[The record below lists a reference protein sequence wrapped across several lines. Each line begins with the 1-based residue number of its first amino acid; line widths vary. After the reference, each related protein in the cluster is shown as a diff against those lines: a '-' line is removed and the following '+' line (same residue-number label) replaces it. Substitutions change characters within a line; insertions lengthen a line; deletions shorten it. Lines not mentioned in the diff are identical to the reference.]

1 MTLRVE
7 GIGKQYLP
15 PPWYLRP
22 VIRAAMSE
30 PVDALRDVSFSVE
43 SGEVVGLI
51 GPNGAGKTTLLK
63 IVSTL
68 LVPTAGSV
76 VLDGIDAVASPE
88 RALRRLGLLLTEDRS
103 TYWRLSGR
111 SNLEFFG
118 VLAGLKPDVA
128 RARADELLARM
139 GLADRDRRV
148 MGYSSGMRSALGIA
162 RAIIAEPSLI
172 VLDEPTR
179 SLDPL
184 AAVQVGTMLREQA
197 AAGRSVLLSSHRMDE
212 VAAVCDRVIL
222 IFDGSVRY
230 CGPADVGGQGDAARN
245 LLALLTRETGAV
257 VNDDGG
263 AGERVRP
270 DGRDRPARLRDR
282 TVVPVR
288 DVRALRR
295 DPVDGRDLLLHRPD
309 RRPRPPRSVP
319 RRLLRVRDGGAP
331 GGDRLGRRPRQLHRD
346 HPERA
351 GRRDARGAPGDADLA
366 AHAVRGRLDRP
377 RRPGAD
383 RDEPHLRRR
392 DRGRCPLRGVRH
404 GDGALRAAADPGGV
418 RGRSARYRPRS
429 SCSASGAIP
438 SRP

>member
-22 VIRAAMSE
+22 VVRAASNE
-30 PVDALRDVSFSVE
+30 PVDALRDVSFSVD

-76 VLDGIDAVASPE
+76 VLDGIDAVADPE
-88 RALRRLGLLLTEDRS
+88 RARARLGLLLTEDRS

-111 SNLEFFG
+111 RNLEFFG

-128 RARADELLARM
+128 RARADELLVRM
-139 GLADRDRRV
+139 GLAERDRRV

-184 AAVQVGTMLREQA
+184 AAVQVGRMLREQA

-212 VAAVCDRVIL
+212 VASVCDRVIL
-222 IFDGSVRY
+222 IFDGSIRY

-245 LLALLTRETGAV
+245 LLELLTRET
-257 VNDDGG
+257 
-263 AGERVRP
+263 E
-270 DGRDRPARLRDR
+270 L
-282 TVVPVR
+282 
-288 DVRALRR
+288 
-295 DPVDGRDLLLHRPD
+295 
-309 RRPRPPRSVP
+309 S
-319 RRLLRVRDGGAP
+319 
-331 GGDRLGRRPRQLHRD
+331 
-346 HPERA
+346 
-351 GRRDARGAPGDADLA
+351 
-366 AHAVRGRLDRP
+366 
-377 RRPGAD
+377 
-383 RDEPHLRRR
+383 
-392 DRGRCPLRGVRH
+392 
-404 GDGALRAAADPGGV
+404 
-418 RGRSARYRPRS
+418 
-429 SCSASGAIP
+429 
-438 SRP
+438 